1 MTTLARADLRIPTER
16 KPASVSI
23 VWLLLAPS
31 LLIYAAC
38 FLWPTGLLLVRS
50 VYDKDGFSLGHFVEL
65 LSTPLYLTVI
75 ATTFRLSL
83 IVTVVTLVLGFPVA
97 MLLAR
102 SHGASRMLLLVAVT
116 IPYWLDYIVRTYSWM
131 VLLGRNG
138 FLNQMLVGLGLVEVP
153 VSHLSSDFAVVVGM
167 VQVMLPLMV
176 LSLYAGMIRIDS
188 ALLDAAAAHGAGPW
202 AAFRTVFLPLSM
214 PGVIAGSLLTFVN
227 CMGFYIT
234 PALLGGPK
242 QTMIS
247 QSIDTFASKLLDW
260 PLASAAAA
268 LLLVFTLL
276 LMAVFNR
283 FFGFEKLAGGA

>member
-1 MTTLARADLRIPTER
+1 MN
-16 KPASVSI
+16 PAVPRTALSGRVPGGAAL

-31 LLIYAAC
+31 LLIYGAC
-38 FLWPTGLLLVRS
+38 FVWPTAVLLARS
-50 VYDKDGFSLGHFVEL
+50 IYEDGTFTLANFVEL
-65 LSTPLYLTVI
+65 LSAPLYLTVI

-83 IVTVVTLVLGFPVA
+83 IVTVISLVLGYPVA
-97 MLLAR
+97 MMLAR
-102 SHGASRMLLLVAVT
+102 SSGAWRIILLVAVT

-138 FLNQMLVGLGLVEVP
+138 FLNQILVALGLVEVP
-153 VSHLSSDFAVVVGM
+153 VSHLSSDLAVIVGM

-176 LSLYAGMIRIDS
+176 LSLYAGMVRID
-188 ALLDAAAAHGAGPW
+188 ALLLDAAAAHGAGSW
-202 AAFRTVFLPLSM
+202 SAFRTVFLPLSM
-214 PGVIAGSLLTFVN
+214 PGVVAGSLLTFVN

-247 QSIDTFASKLLDW
+247 QTIDSFASKLLDW

-268 LLLVFTLL
+268 MLLFATIV

-283 FFGFEKLAGGA
+283 FLGFEKLAGGTS